1 MPNHLQEGK
10 EVNLITFSI
19 ISSSSGRIETR
30 KIQVP
35 QRSTTWLGQIFTHYP
50 SSNLFVYPANEKE
63 NSALLLSRRT
73 YPPRDSWNLCGL
85 PPPFGYAGT
94 KSPLT
99 TNQQTSSGWLLPVT
113 PRRRFSSWASVS
125 RSRGRFAPCPRI
137 WVICSHTMLL
147 QSDLAGERSQFA
159 TENKTASERTFVRF
173 FSTKHGILRIT
184 VGRSLP
190 KETPI
195 RSAPRL
201 GGIYL
206 IPITRRGSL

>member
-1 MPNHLQEGK
+1 VDSPMHPDKGLINVRFPYASSRFTN
-10 EVNLITFSI
+10 VNRL
-19 ISSSSGRIETR
+19 
-30 KIQVP
+30 
-35 QRSTTWLGQIFTHYP
+35 Y
-50 SSNLFVYPANEKE
+50 
-63 NSALLLSRRT
+63 RRVA
-73 YPPRDSWNLCGL
+73 
-85 PPPFGYAGT
+85 PPFGYAGT

-99 TNQQTSSGWLLPVT
+99 TNQQTSSGWVLPGRSEQEGT
-113 PRRRFSSWASVS
+113 PRRRFYSWAAVS
-125 RSRGRFAPCPRI
+125 RSRGRSAPCPLS
-137 WVICSHTMLL
+137 WVICSRPFLL

-173 FSTKHGILRIT
+173 FSTKHGSLRIT
-184 VGRSLP
+184 VGRWLP